1 MLKATE
7 FNAFS
12 QILSAIYFLFLA
24 FIFNRM
30 EGFEAVVF
38 RQSDVSGLCEVAD

>member
-7 FNAFS
+7 FNAFGH
-12 QILSAIYFLFLA
+12 ILTDIYLPFFA
-24 FIFNRM
+24 FIFNCM

-38 RQSDVSGLCEVAD
+38 